1 MKILKIKALDQETEN
16 KLLVIWES
24 SVRATHNFLSDPEI
38 NNIKKYVPHALRR
51 VSHLIVAYDENEPVA
66 FMGINDLKLEML
78 FVAANQRGTG
88 IGKALITYGIN
99 NLDIN
104 ELSVNEQNPGAR
116 SFYEHMGFKAVER
129 SEFDDQGNPY
139 PILFMKKNLERRI

>member
-1 MKILKIKALDQETEN
+1 MKILKIKALEQETEN

-78 FVAANQRGTG
+78 FVDANQRGNG
-88 IGKALITYGIN
+88 IGKALITYGIH

-104 ELSVNEQNPGAR
+104 ELAVNEQNPGAR
-116 SFYEHMGFKAVER
+116 GFYEHMGFKAVER

-139 PILFMKKNLERRI
+139 PILIMKRI

>member
-16 KLLVIWES
+16 KLLVIWEI

-139 PILFMKKNLERRI
+139 PILVMKGD

>member
-1 MKILKIKALDQETEN
+1 MKILKIKALDQEIEN

-24 SVRATHNFLSDPEI
+24 RVRATHNFLSDPEI

-78 FVAANQRGTG
+78 FVDANQRGNG
-88 IGKALITYGIN
+88 IGKALITYGIH

-104 ELSVNEQNPGAR
+104 ELAVNEQNPGAR
-116 SFYEHMGFKAVER
+116 GFEHMGFKAVER

-139 PILFMKKNLERRI
+139 PILIMKRV

>member
-129 SEFDDQGNPY
+129 SEFDDQGNLY
-139 PILFMKKNLERRI
+139 PILIMKKNLERRI

>member
-1 MKILKIKALDQETEN
+1 MKIKDLDQEIEN

-78 FVAANQRGTG
+78 FVDANQRGNG
-88 IGKALITYGIN
+88 IGKALITYGIH

-104 ELSVNEQNPGAR
+104 ELAVNEQNPEAR
-116 SFYEHMGFKAVER
+116 GFYEHMGFKVVER
-129 SEFDDQGNPY
+129 FEFDDQGNPY
-139 PILFMKKNLERRI
+139 PILIMKRI

>member
-104 ELSVNEQNPGAR
+104 ELAVNEQNPGAR
-116 SFYEHMGFKAVER
+116 GFYEHMGFKAVER
-129 SEFDDQGNPY
+129 FEFNDQGNPY
-139 PILFMKKNLERRI
+139 PILIMKRI

>member
-1 MKILKIKALDQETEN
+1 
-16 KLLVIWES
+16 
-24 SVRATHNFLSDPEI
+24 
-38 NNIKKYVPHALRR
+38 
-51 VSHLIVAYDENEPVA
+51 
-66 FMGINDLKLEML
+66 MGINDLKLEML

-139 PILFMKKNLERRI
+139 PILIMKKNLERRI

>member
-66 FMGINDLKLEML
+66 FMGIN
-78 FVAANQRGTG
+78 N
-88 IGKALITYGIN
+88 
-99 NLDIN
+99 
-104 ELSVNEQNPGAR
+104 
-116 SFYEHMGFKAVER
+116 MGFKAVER

-139 PILFMKKNLERRI
+139 PILIMKRV

>member
-78 FVAANQRGTG
+78 FVDANQRGNG
-88 IGKALITYGIN
+88 IGKVLITYGIH

-104 ELSVNEQNPGAR
+104 ELAVNEQNPGAR
-116 SFYEHMGFKAVER
+116 GFYEHMGFKAVER

-139 PILFMKKNLERRI
+139 PILIMKRI

>member
-24 SVRATHNFLSDPEI
+24 SVRATHNFLPDPEI

-139 PILFMKKNLERRI
+139 PILIMKKNLERRI

>member
-78 FVAANQRGTG
+78 FVDANQRGNG
-88 IGKALITYGIN
+88 IGKALITYGIH

-104 ELSVNEQNPGAR
+104 ELAVNEQNPEAR
-116 SFYEHMGFKAVER
+116 GFYEHMGFKAVER

-139 PILFMKKNLERRI
+139 PILIMKRI

>member
-78 FVAANQRGTG
+78 FVDANQRGNG
-88 IGKALITYGIN
+88 IGKALITYGIH

-104 ELSVNEQNPGAR
+104 ELVVNEQNPGAR
-116 SFYEHMGFKAVER
+116 GFYEHMGFKAVER

-139 PILFMKKNLERRI
+139 PILIMKRI

>member
-78 FVAANQRGTG
+78 FVDANQRGNG
-88 IGKALITYGIN
+88 IGKALITYGIH

-104 ELSVNEQNPGAR
+104 ELAVNEQNTGAR
-116 SFYEHMGFKAVER
+116 GFYEHMGFKAVER

-139 PILFMKKNLERRI
+139 PILIMKRI

>member
-78 FVAANQRGTG
+78 FVDANQRGNG
-88 IGKALITYGIN
+88 IGKALITYGIH

-104 ELSVNEQNPGAR
+104 ELAVNEQNPGAR
-116 SFYEHMGFKAVER
+116 GFYEYMGFKAVER

-139 PILFMKKNLERRI
+139 PILIMKRI

>member
-78 FVAANQRGTG
+78 FVDANQRGNG
-88 IGKALITYGIN
+88 IGKALITYGIH

-104 ELSVNEQNPGAR
+104 ELAVNEQNPGAR
-116 SFYEHMGFKAVER
+116 GFYEHMGFKAVER

-139 PILFMKKNLERRI
+139 PILIMKRV

>member
-78 FVAANQRGTG
+78 FVDANQRGNG
-88 IGKALITYGIN
+88 IGKALITYGIH

-104 ELSVNEQNPGAR
+104 ELAVNEQNPGAR
-116 SFYEHMGFKAVER
+116 GFMNIWDLK
-129 SEFDDQGNPY
+129 Q
-139 PILFMKKNLERRI
+139 

>member
-51 VSHLIVAYDENEPVA
+51 VSHLIVAYDENKPVA

-139 PILFMKKNLERRI
+139 PILIMKKNLERRI

>member
-78 FVAANQRGTG
+78 FVDANQRGNG
-88 IGKALITYGIN
+88 IGKALITYGIH

-104 ELSVNEQNPGAR
+104 ELAVNEQNPGAR
-116 SFYEHMGFKAVER
+116 GFYEHMGFKAVER

-139 PILFMKKNLERRI
+139 PILIMKKNLERRI